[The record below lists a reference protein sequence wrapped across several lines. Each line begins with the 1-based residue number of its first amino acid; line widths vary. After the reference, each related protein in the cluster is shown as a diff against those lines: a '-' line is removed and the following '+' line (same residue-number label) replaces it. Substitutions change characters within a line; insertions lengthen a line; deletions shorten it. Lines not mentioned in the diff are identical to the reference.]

1 MNCDGCSIGSFK
13 KDDAEQTG
21 KPVTVNGQQIAT
33 TFGGAT
39 GGNPTWKT
47 PGAPQSVFGLMAWSA
62 FAWGGLCID
71 EGEHC
76 EEIYGCGADLTLKF
90 MLQVPTGGA
99 TNVTLTGPGGV
110 VTPGTPRPLP
120 GNATVD
126 NYRIDFVIRM
136 DAGCGTDTT
145 TLLDDNWV
153 VTINGVTAT
162 HHAASGDIK
171 FELECESCEGADDAD
186 KV

>member
-1 MNCDGCSIGSFK
+1 MGGFK
-13 KDDAEQTG
+13 KDDADQKGT
-21 KPVTVNGQQIAT
+21 PVMVNGEQVAT

-47 PGAPQSVFGLMAWSA
+47 PGAPDSVFGLMAWSA

-90 MLQVPTGGA
+90 MLQVPTGGN
-99 TNVTLTGPGGV
+99 TNVTLTDPNGNSIPGQA
-110 VTPGTPRPLP
+110 PRPLP
-120 GNATVD
+120 GNDTVD
-126 NYRIDFVIRM
+126 NYRIDFEISM
-136 DAGCGTDTT
+136 SADCGTDAT
-145 TLLDDNWV
+145 TLLDDNWTI
-153 VTINGVTAT
+153 TINGVTAT

-171 FELECESCEGADDAD
+171 FELVCEPCEGDDSDAD